1 MPTTD
6 VTAMVY
12 TGSDHPPELC
22 ARLPHILPET
32 ETPTYE
38 NNEMKP
44 IAVPVKDFDERL
56 VAETPVKA

>member
-1 MPTTD
+1 
-6 VTAMVY
+6 MVY

-32 ETPTYE
+32 ETPIYE
-38 NNEMKP
+38 NSEMKP